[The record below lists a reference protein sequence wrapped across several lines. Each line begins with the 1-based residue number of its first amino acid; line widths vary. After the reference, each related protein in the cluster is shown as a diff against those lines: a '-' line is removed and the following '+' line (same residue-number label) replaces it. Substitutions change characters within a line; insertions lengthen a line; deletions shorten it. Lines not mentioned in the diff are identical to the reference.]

1 MRSGIEKRYTDRDLK
16 LIEELKKKY
25 TYSQI
30 GTIFGRS
37 KNSVIGA
44 MYRHKLKKGHQAVK
58 DVKPKKRKAEYE
70 KTIQY
75 YDTHQRSS

>member
-1 MRSGIEKRYTDRDLK
+1 MRSGIEKKYTDRDLK

-30 GTIFGRS
+30 GTIFGRT

-44 MYRHKLKKGHQAVK
+44 MYRHKLKKGHKPVK
-58 DVKPKKRKAEYE
+58 YVKPKRRKADYE
-70 KTIQY
+70 KITKY
-75 YDTHQRSS
+75 YDTHQRSW